1 MIDRLCVIGVGLI
14 GGSLAAALKE
24 RKQVH
29 EVVGYSRRAETLETA
44 RYLGLID
51 RGETDLAKAIAGAD
65 IVVIAIPVGQYRAL
79 FETMQSIWPEQ
90 AIVTDC
96 GSTKGSVHADL
107 AAIMGDLPPNF
118 IGGHPVAGTERSG
131 PAAALP
137 DLYRHRRVVLTP
149 HPKADAKAI
158 VGVAKMWES
167 VGASVSQ
174 MNDGHH
180 DEVLALTSHL
190 PHVIAYQLI
199 GTLAASGDA
208 EEVFSYAA
216 GGLRDLTRIASS
228 DPDMWRDIIRC
239 NADAVT
245 SALDRY
251 IADLQAAREEIAAQN
266 TEAMRARYS
275 QARETRDN
283 WIRMAEAD

>member
-1 MIDRLCVIGVGLI
+1 MINRLCVIGVGLI

-24 RKQVH
+24 RKQVG
-29 EVVGYSRRAETLETA
+29 EIVGYSRRAETLETA

-51 RGETDLAKAIAGAD
+51 RGETDLAEAIAGAD
-65 IVVIAIPVGQYRAL
+65 IIVIAIPVGQYRSL
-79 FETMQSIWPEQ
+79 FEMLSPIWPTQ
-90 AIVTDC
+90 AVVTDC

-107 AAIMGDLPPNF
+107 RAVMGKLPSNF
-118 IGGHPVAGTERSG
+118 IAGHPVAGTERSG
-131 PAAALP
+131 PAAAQP

-149 HPKADAKAI
+149 HAEADPPALEQI
-158 VGVAKMWES
+158 IHMWES

-174 MNDGHH
+174 MNDVHH

-199 GTLAASGDA
+199 ATLAASGDA

-239 NADAVT
+239 NAGAVT
-245 SALDRY
+245 AALDRY
-251 IADLQAAREEIAAQN
+251 IADLQNARAEIAAQDG
-266 TEAMRARYS
+266 EAMRARYS
-275 QARETRDN
+275 RARETRDN